1 MTSTENAVETVAEV
15 AATDEAAVAAAV
27 AEEVAAG
34 SPVVVSAHID
44 EVTLEDVPHEFG
56 TADASVVEEDP
67 VAAVESIDAVAVVEE
82 HTVEEHVVEE
92 HEVEEHKVEEH
103 VVPEHVVE
111 EPVVPEPFVEEN
123 TSEVALVETD
133 EVAEEQSP
141 VVEEFASQ
149 AEPAEIA
156 DAPVE
161 SSDLPTAQ
169 FVDEHAQPVETTD
182 VVVTED
188 APAIDAIEV
197 VAEDAP
203 ADEMTN
209 VVIEDATA
217 SAAPPEHNEA
227 PDEQI
232 ADLSEDDDSVTG
244 ASNEADNSDAEPTR

>member
-1 MTSTENAVETVAEV
+1 
-15 AATDEAAVAAAV
+15 
-27 AEEVAAG
+27 
-34 SPVVVSAHID
+34 VVVSAHID

-103 VVPEHVVE
+103 IVPEHVVE
-111 EPVVPEPFVEEN
+111 EHVVPG
-123 TSEVALVETD
+123 
-133 EVAEEQSP
+133 P
-141 VVEEFASQ
+141 V
-149 AEPAEIA
+149 EIA
-156 DAPVE
+156 DDPVA
-161 SSDLPTAQ
+161 SSDLQAAQ
-169 FVDEHAQPVETTD
+169 FVD
-182 VVVTED
+182 
-188 APAIDAIEV
+188 
-197 VAEDAP
+197 
-203 ADEMTN
+203 
-209 VVIEDATA
+209 EDATA